1 MFDSFRVAREQALN
15 YSELVSGKRGLFGS
29 SAKLGEEKLAGSASK
44 GWGQKA
50 KNFLLSLVV
59 GGVAASAGTDIY
71 GKINPNSQ
79 ALGATGGPGP
89 TPLVPQPIPVIPLP
103 IPILVIPALF
113 PLPIPVMPL
122 MVVPPITVMPLMVV
136 PPITVM
142 PLMVVPPITVIPPA
156 QILPVRTAQLLRLIR
171 SRPLGLRL
179 PLPGLLPA
187 RNALLTLSCQ

>member
-1 MFDSFRVAREQALN
+1 MPSYATLTVLALAASTVSPALSAPVQVAREQALN

-79 ALGATGGPGP
+79 
-89 TPLVPQPIPVIPLP
+89 
-103 IPILVIPALF
+103 
-113 PLPIPVMPL
+113 
-122 MVVPPITVMPLMVV
+122 
-136 PPITVM
+136 
-142 PLMVVPPITVIPPA
+142 
-156 QILPVRTAQLLRLIR
+156 
-171 SRPLGLRL
+171 
-179 PLPGLLPA
+179 
-187 RNALLTLSCQ
+187 

>member
-79 ALGATGGPGP
+79 ALGATGGPDSTSTSANTGDSTTDPNTGYTSTVPTTNPGYATNGGP
-89 TPLVPQPIPVIPLP
+89 SNYGYATNGGPSNYGYTTGPDSTSENGSIAQVNTVPTIGTQTTATRAIASEERAPDSK
-103 IPILVIPALF
+103 
-113 PLPIPVMPL
+113 
-122 MVVPPITVMPLMVV
+122 
-136 PPITVM
+136 
-142 PLMVVPPITVIPPA
+142 
-156 QILPVRTAQLLRLIR
+156 LPVKI
-171 SRPLGLRL
+171 SSESSIP
-179 PLPGLLPA
+179 
-187 RNALLTLSCQ
+187 SHV